1 MGVMNRSVKKVAVL
15 GSGGWGTALAV
26 HLGRLSKDIRLWGRD
41 GTLVSEMLHRRENRE
56 YLPDVALPETV
67 RPINSIEE
75 ALAEVECI
83 VIAVPSHGVRA
94 LLRQAAPF
102 SPRGVTVVSAAKG
115 LEGGTL
121 YRMSE
126 IIQQE
131 LGQES
136 TVAVLSGPSFAAE
149 VARESLTAVSVAAR
163 DSSTVAIVQREFR
176 SSYFRLYGSDDV
188 IGVEVGGAL
197 KNVIAIAVGVADG
210 LGLGRN
216 ATAALISRGLAE
228 VSRLA
233 CALGGR
239 RDTLSGLSGLGDMVL
254 TCTGSL
260 SRNRKVGFELGRGRQ
275 LREVLSE
282 MKMVAEGVRTTDVAL
297 ALGERCKVEM
307 PIASQMGEVLSG
319 RCAPRNAVQELMDRP
334 QRSEDDS

>member
-1 MGVMNRSVKKVAVL
+1 MSAINRPVESVAVL

-26 HLGRLSKDIRLWGRD
+26 HLGRLSKDVRLWGRD
-41 GTLVSEMLHRRENRE
+41 SALVGEMLERRENQE
-56 YLPDVALPETV
+56 YLPDVAFPEDV
-67 RPINSIEE
+67 RPTVSIEE
-75 ALAEVECI
+75 ALADVKYV

-94 LLRQAAPF
+94 LLRQAVRF
-102 SPRGVTVVSAAKG
+102 TPRGVTFVSAAKG

-121 YRMSE
+121 YRISE
-126 IIQQE
+126 IIEQE
-131 LGQES
+131 VSRES

-149 VARESLTAVSVAAR
+149 VARGLPAAVCVASR
-163 DSSTVAIVQREFR
+163 TPSTVSDVQREFR

-188 IGVEVGGAL
+188 VGVEIGGAL

-210 LGLGRN
+210 LGLGSN

-228 VSRLA
+228 MSRLA

-239 RDTLSGLSGLGDMVL
+239 RDTLSGLSGLGDLVL

-260 SRNRKVGFELGRGRQ
+260 SRNRKVGFELGKGRQ
-275 LREVLSE
+275 LGDVLSE

-307 PIASQMGEVLSG
+307 PIALQMEEVLSG
-319 RCAPRNAVQELMDRP
+319 KRPPRDAVQELMDRP
-334 QRSEDDS
+334 QRAEDDS